1 MKKLWKYRE
10 IDAPADDLWR
20 QLTNPHEWPEWGP
33 SVRSASVDGDS
44 LERGAKGRVT
54 TIGGLELGFEI
65 TDFEE
70 GEHWAWKVAGVPA
83 THHTVEPLGPNR
95 CRVGFGVP
103 LMAAPYLAICEVALR
118 RLDAMNGR
126 KKAKR

>member
-20 QLTNPHEWPEWGP
+20 LLTNPQEWPAWGP
-33 SVRSASVDGDS
+33 SVRSATVHGDS

-54 TIGGLELGFEI
+54 TVGGLELEFEI

-70 GEHWAWKVAGVPA
+70 GEFWAWKVAGVPA
-83 THHTVEPLGPNR
+83 THHTVESLGPNQ

-103 LMAAPYLAICEVALR
+103 LIAAPYLAICEVALR
-118 RLDAMNGR
+118 RLDTMSEQKTANR
-126 KKAKR
+126 